1 MCHYVNYS
9 NMEFKFGLLKNLTRL
24 CLYKTEK
31 PLSALAVR
39 LSGVSAT
46 LVPTDSH
53 KQPIPLFPPQIWR
66 GQGKWWM
73 ASPLGCQGLLILRW
87 IIPQKPPSS
96 SITPTP
102 HRECDV
108 DFSQRVVDYFRKDPK
123 PRELKCCSHR
133 CFLNVCEQM
142 IDASEEQGASWAGTT
157 PVSSRSQA
165 NVLTSARKRELL

>member
-1 MCHYVNYS
+1 MYRYVSYS
-9 NMEFKFGLLKNLTRL
+9 NVEFKFGLLKNLTRP

-102 HRECDV
+102 HRECDM
-108 DFSQRVVDYFRKDPK
+108 DFSQRVVDCFRKRSRTSGVQMLQPQIKGLWADDWCI
-123 PRELKCCSHR
+123 RGAGSVVDRHHSCLLK
-133 CFLNVCEQM
+133 VT
-142 IDASEEQGASWAGTT
+142 G
-157 PVSSRSQA
+157 
-165 NVLTSARKRELL
+165 